1 MSKRLWWPLI
11 VAVALVAAACA
22 GASDD
27 SATSTTTGTDAPA
40 AQATTT
46 TASAPATTATEVAT
60 TTTEVATTTT
70 TTTVEAVE
78 VSVMFSELSDS
89 QRGYTAAVCSFA
101 VGDISLMDLG
111 VESFFQLAGN
121 VLSGWTAVPELEAA
135 WGDLSDAQA
144 ETNEFLDAAVPICM
158 AIGWSPEA

>member
-27 SATSTTTGTDAPA
+27 SATSTTTGIDAPA

-46 TASAPATTATEVAT
+46 TATEVATTATEVAT
-60 TTTEVATTTT
+60 TTTEVATT